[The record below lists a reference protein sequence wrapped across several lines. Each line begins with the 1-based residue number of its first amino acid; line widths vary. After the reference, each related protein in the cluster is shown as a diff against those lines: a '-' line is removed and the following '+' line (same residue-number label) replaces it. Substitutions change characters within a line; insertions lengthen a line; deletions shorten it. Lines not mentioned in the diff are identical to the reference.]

1 MGGIK
6 DMQQPSEATVQQIDG
21 HVDFSDTDSVKKELM
36 RFMVHVVGADPMY
49 ATAENWFYALA
60 FLVRG
65 KLSEL
70 YIRSARTQY
79 DRDTKRIYYLSMEFL
94 NGRSLIKQLYDLQI
108 MDNVRKALEGLEV
121 DLEAIA
127 ELEFDA
133 ALGNGGLG
141 RLAACL
147 LDSMATHGYPGFGY
161 GIRYAFG
168 MFSQRIEVGQQ
179 VEQPEQWLRHG
190 NPWEYPRPEVVYPV
204 RFRGHVLSFKDAD
217 GKETRQWV
225 DTDDVIAMAYDVP
238 ISGYNSPIVSNLRL
252 WTARSTRDFDL
263 NYFNQ
268 GNYIDAVRD
277 KTTSE
282 NLSRVLYPADTTL
295 MGQELRLKQEY
306 FFVSASLQDIIARFR
321 RTHITLDL
329 LPERVAIQLNDTHPA
344 LSVAETMRL
353 LTDVHGYSWDRAWEI
368 TSHTFCY
375 TNHTLLP
382 EALESWPISM
392 LESVLPRH
400 LEIIYQINH
409 RFLQQVKYT
418 LPGDAGALRRLSLVD
433 DGSRRVRMA
442 HLAIV
447 GSTKIN
453 GVAGLHTNLMCR
465 TIFSD
470 FHRMWPHKFVN
481 VTNGVT
487 PRRWLL
493 QANPGLA
500 KLISERIGDS
510 WITNLTNLKRLETCV
525 SDKVF
530 LERFY
535 QVKLA
540 NKDKLAQLIHNRL
553 GIRVNPASMFD
564 VHVKRIHEYKRQLL
578 NVLHVISRYNWLR
591 NHFNA
596 ETLTPRTVIFAGK
609 SAPGYYM
616 AKLIIR
622 LIHDVAEIV
631 NNDPKVK
638 DMMKVV
644 FIPNYNVSLAEVIIP
659 GSDLSEQISTAG
671 TEASGTGNMKFA
683 LNGALTIGTLDGAN
697 IEIREAVGSE
707 NFFDFGLTA
716 DQAQEL
722 RLHGYNPWQFYR
734 RNQNLMRVL
743 DMIGQGFFSPGEPDR
758 YRPVFDS
765 LLKGG
770 DHYLL
775 LADYASYASC
785 QEQVDT
791 TFNDTEQWTHKAVL
805 NVANMGHFSIDRTI
819 HTYAQD
825 VWNVRPVIL

>member
-1 MGGIK
+1 
-6 DMQQPSEATVQQIDG
+6 MQRLNEATARIDERI
-21 HVDFSDTDSVKKELM
+21 DFNDVESIKKELM
-36 RFMVHVVGADPMY
+36 HFMIHVVGADPMY
-49 ATAENWFYALA
+49 GTEENWFYALA

-65 KLSEL
+65 RLSEL

-79 DRDTKRIYYLSMEFL
+79 DRDTKRTYYLSMEFL
-94 NGRSLIKQLYDLQI
+94 NGRSLVKQLYDLRI
-108 MDNVRKALEGLEV
+108 IDNVRTALEGVGV
-121 DLEAIA
+121 DLDAIA

-168 MFSQRIEVGQQ
+168 MFSQRIESGQQ

-204 RFRGHVLSFKDAD
+204 RFHGHVLRFKNAD
-217 GKETRQWV
+217 GKEICQWV

-238 ISGYNSPIVSNLRL
+238 VSGYGSPTVSNLRL
-252 WTARSTRDFDL
+252 WTARATRDFDL
-263 NYFNQ
+263 SYFNQ

-306 FFVSASLQDIIARFR
+306 FFVSSSLQDIIARFK
-321 RTHITLDL
+321 RTHATLDL
-329 LPERVAIQLNDTHPA
+329 LPDRVAIQLNDTHPA
-344 LSVAETMRL
+344 LSVAEMMRL
-353 LTDVHGYSWDRAWEI
+353 LTDIHGYRWEQAWEM
-368 TSHTFCY
+368 TSRTFCY

-382 EALESWPISM
+382 EALETWPISM

-409 RFLQQVKYT
+409 RFLQQVKYAF
-418 LPGDAGALRRLSLVD
+418 PGDAGVLRRMSLID
-433 DGSRRVRMA
+433 DDSRRVRMA

-447 GSTKIN
+447 GSTRVN
-453 GVAGLHTNLMCR
+453 GVAELHTNLMCQ
-465 TIFSD
+465 TIFAD

-493 QANPGLA
+493 QANPGLS
-500 KLISERIGDS
+500 KLVSEQIGEE
-510 WITNLTNLKRLETCV
+510 WITDLSSLRELESHV
-525 SDKVF
+525 NDSAF
-530 LERFY
+530 LDRFRGI
-535 QVKLA
+535 KLD
-540 NKDKLAQLIHNRL
+540 NKNRLAQLIHTRL
-553 GIRVNPASMFD
+553 GVRVDPNAMFD

-578 NVLHVISRYNWLR
+578 NVLNVIGRYNRLR
-591 NHFNA
+591 DCRNV
-596 ETLTPRTVIFAGK
+596 ETLAPRTVIFAGK

-622 LIHDVAEIV
+622 LIHDVAEMV
-631 NNDPKVK
+631 NNDPKVG

-644 FIPNYNVSLAEVIIP
+644 FVPNYNVSLAEIIIP

-697 IEIREAVGSE
+697 IEIRESVGND
-707 NFFDFGLTA
+707 NFFEFGLTA
-716 DQAQEL
+716 DEAQDL
-722 RLHGYNPWQFYR
+722 RLQGYDPWQFYR
-734 RNQNLMRVL
+734 RNPDLTRVL

-775 LADYASYASC
+775 LADYASYVAC
-785 QEQVDT
+785 QERVDA
-791 TFNDTEQWTHKAVL
+791 TFMNARDWARRAAL
-805 NVANMGHFSIDRTI
+805 NVANMGHFSSDRTV
-819 HTYAQD
+819 HTYAKD
-825 VWNVRPVIL
+825 VWSIKPFVL

>member
-1 MGGIK
+1 
-6 DMQQPSEATVQQIDG
+6 MQRLNEAAPRIDER
-21 HVDFSDTDSVKKELM
+21 VDFGDVESIKKELM
-36 RFMVHVVGADPMY
+36 HFMVHVVGADPEF
-49 ATAENWFYALA
+49 ATKENWFYALA

-65 KLSEL
+65 RLSEL

-79 DRDTKRIYYLSMEFL
+79 DRDTKRVYYLSMEFL
-94 NGRSLIKQLYDLQI
+94 TGRSLVKQLYDLEI
-108 MDNVRKALEGLEV
+108 IANVRAALESLGV

-168 MFSQRIEVGQQ
+168 MFSQRIESGQQ

-204 RFRGHVLSFKDAD
+204 RFHGRVLRFKDAT
-217 GKETRQWV
+217 GKETCQWV
-225 DTDDVIAMAYDVP
+225 DTDDVIGMAFDVP
-238 ISGYNSPIVSNLRL
+238 VSGYGSPTVSNLRL
-252 WTARSTRDFDL
+252 WTARATRDFDL

-277 KTTSE
+277 KTQSE

-306 FFVSASLQDIIARFR
+306 FFVSSSLQDILARFQ
-321 RTHITLDL
+321 RTHSTLDH
-329 LPERVAIQLNDTHPA
+329 LPDRITIQLNDTHPA
-344 LSVAETMRL
+344 LAIPELMRL
-353 LTDVHGYSWDRAWEI
+353 LTDIHGYSWDQAWDM
-368 TSHTFCY
+368 TSRTFCY

-382 EALESWPISM
+382 EALETWPISM
-392 LESVLPRH
+392 LETVLPRH

-409 RFLQQVKYT
+409 RFLQQVKYSY
-418 LPGDAGALRRLSLVD
+418 PGDGGVLRRMSLVD
-433 DGSRRVRMA
+433 DDSRRVRMA

-447 GSTKIN
+447 GSTRVN
-453 GVAGLHTNLMCR
+453 GVAELHTNLMCQ

-487 PRRWLL
+487 PRRWVL
-493 QANPGLA
+493 QANPGLSALVTDSIGPGWITDLA
-500 KLISERIGDS
+500 KLKE
-510 WITNLTNLKRLETCV
+510 LEPHLANA
-525 SDKVF
+525 SF
-530 LERFY
+530 LERFRE
-535 QVKLA
+535 VKQE
-540 NKDKLAQLIHNRL
+540 NKNRLAQLIRTRL
-553 GIRVNPASMFD
+553 GVRVDPTSMFD

-578 NVLHVISRYNWLR
+578 NVLHVITRYNRLR
-591 NHFNA
+591 DHNVIA
-596 ETLTPRTVIFAGK
+596 EKPRTVIFAGK

-622 LIHDVAEIV
+622 LIHDVAEII
-631 NNDPKVK
+631 NNDPSIH
-638 DMMKVV
+638 DMLKIV
-644 FIPNYNVSLAEVIIP
+644 FLPNYNVSLAEVIIP

-697 IEIREAVGSE
+697 IEIREFVGPD
-707 NFFDFGLTA
+707 NFFEFGVTA
-716 DQAQEL
+716 EEAQDL
-722 RLHGYNPWQFYR
+722 RLHGYDPWSYYR
-734 RNQNLMRVL
+734 RNAELMRVL

-758 YRPVFDS
+758 YRPIFDV

-775 LADYASYASC
+775 LADYAGYIAC
-785 QEQVDT
+785 QERVDT
-791 TFNDTEQWTHKAVL
+791 AFENKVDWSRRAAL
-805 NVANMGHFSIDRTI
+805 NVANMGNFSSDRTV
-819 HTYAQD
+819 HTYAKD
-825 VWNVRPVIL
+825 VWNVKPIVL